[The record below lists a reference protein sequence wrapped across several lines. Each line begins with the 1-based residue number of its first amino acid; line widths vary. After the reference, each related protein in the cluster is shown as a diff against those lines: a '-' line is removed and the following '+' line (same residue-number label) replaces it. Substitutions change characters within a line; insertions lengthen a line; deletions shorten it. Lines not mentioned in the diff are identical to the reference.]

1 MFPVYEE
8 KKRKDDRSDRAALKD
23 ISQNVIPEI
32 ICNLTD
38 MKSSREKIWMNNA
51 KPFGYEI
58 LDIKIGGVITRLKST
73 GYRIDQRNGQAGE
86 LMESHHQWM

>member
-38 MKSSREKIWMNNA
+38 MK
-51 KPFGYEI
+51 
-58 LDIKIGGVITRLKST
+58 
-73 GYRIDQRNGQAGE
+73 
-86 LMESHHQWM
+86 

>member
-1 MFPVYEE
+1 MLNRKKKQTNLAKKGAGKCFLYMRR

-38 MKSSREKIWMNNA
+38 MKSSREKNLDEQCKAIW
-51 KPFGYEI
+51 
-58 LDIKIGGVITRLKST
+58 L
-73 GYRIDQRNGQAGE
+73 
-86 LMESHHQWM
+86 